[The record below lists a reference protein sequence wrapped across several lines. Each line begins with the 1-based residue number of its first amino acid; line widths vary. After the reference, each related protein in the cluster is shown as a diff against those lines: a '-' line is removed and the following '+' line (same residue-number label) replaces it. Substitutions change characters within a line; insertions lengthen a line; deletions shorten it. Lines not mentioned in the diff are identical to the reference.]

1 MTTCYGTYVVVG
13 RRYSEPCSE
22 FLWPLHHAAGMPS
35 VTLVRSVVVRYVLRR
50 AKSMEN
56 SSEWLAD
63 RDFPISIVSLAY
75 DSNLWN
81 PKAVSGEV
89 KVAAKPQFA
98 SWVWL
103 ANYNLPAHDEAN
115 SVHSMGTCREISFG
129 NSFTGLANEL
139 LNTMHVAVDAL
150 KDSTENQAMKRRL
163 SQVLDILLGQ
173 LTPQKVCALDADV
186 AQVGQKWPS
195 VAKWIVGAERWRTD
209 FVALRPG
216 LGDLGQ
222 TSLSALC
229 AFRQQ
234 LLFKA
239 LKESSD
245 SSKVLVQVGTVRM
258 AGKSDVS
265 NIFVPQLYRSSFKES
280 SRNRRVWV
288 ASIAALQD
296 ILIAGNPSAIECCFI
311 PRFVVGEGN
320 HQLSLSP
327 ALSSDFDHV
336 RVVIVIEEDLHK
348 YNMIYECWARAA
360 ADCMRLEANNC
371 VDGIAVPHDYPLFR
385 DWAGLHCDAVNN
397 VDLIF
402 GDRSHREAV
411 ISSMSDEFSYNFSPF
426 QKRCIL
432 DIQKRVTFWE
442 FAAGAGKSMMLRCVC
457 ACLLRKNSTNLV
469 FFTASSYRVLEDIK
483 AALESFVRTDELM
496 YLNVYAGEDGI
507 VDEGDE
513 ILARIVCDEMRR
525 EELMLKA
532 IDNGLSI
539 LHELMSVDSWS
550 TLSSQCG
557 QRARKLY
564 TALLAHRHEF
574 LDQHFYVTASRARKL
589 AMKRIR
595 VVVCTTSRLQ
605 KLMGRQS
612 SWWSFFDDD
621 TRSRVILADESEGTS
636 TEGFA
641 ALCPLCDFLLAAG
654 DSLQSPDYF
663 KQKGTRCE
671 KSFFNTLQSQL
682 QHGTPST
689 SQSTHCSPLGWTLSF
704 GWAQEAGKRCGGHVC
719 TVTCFEQHRYGKASV
734 ELVRAVFPKSLGKL
748 SCAIETPD
756 TLVVPC
762 VFENLYE
769 HWDYGENIDEVQ
781 RCRSMF
787 SVALCMIAV
796 EMVLARSRL
805 EHRSDCWILV
815 MASRYSVLR
824 NLEALVRE
832 HACRIALMVHHRFGL
847 SQSDDLGSAYI
858 GSEWIDKS
866 RIQFKVKQDA
876 HGSNGE
882 VTFNFVTG
890 RQKQDWSW
898 AGDEINQ
905 AFLLEGLTRSLLRQH
920 ILMEDL
926 SEHAPVVGRTHG
938 ANNSTV
944 RKTVHLLALLK
955 HLDQVM
961 KCDDSLSARCHRV
974 GITEFQCLP
983 FFQLKSVRS
992 QIAAESVCGSQLSL
1006 KLSQDGWS
1014 QSCDLIAKCAE
1025 AYDAMSLWPPEN
1037 FRGGFSKHSRTSD
1050 AEELSRVALFG
1061 RSDVQVRNWE
1071 NLLSRLCVE
1080 VSSPCLP
1087 PWTKYRA
1094 AFVHSDSC
1102 SDSPWCSSVSVET
1115 IQQISV
1121 PTVCIH
1127 LEHLDTKWPQ
1137 DEVYSASAT
1146 HYCNVTIPLAPWLLN
1161 DSVDV
1166 NDVLIRLSLA
1176 AWPLFRSSDA
1186 YSGLAEV
1193 GDVSQFLGRHK
1204 KKEVEIGNARFV
1216 VEACHSD
1223 RPAVIWLMSYS
1234 DGKQVE
1240 LLHFYHAM
1248 GLSRQHSS
1256 QAICLA
1262 RCRNFTVADCI
1273 VRATI
1278 AMCGTDRFSIHATSV
1293 DDVERDRLGIAWEYH
1308 SYLKNNVVSCLHTL
1322 LPLAD
1327 DKLLSSLVHC
1337 TGFDH
1342 FSHFLPHVP
1351 LGDDWTALC
1360 NKLLSDIASLSTPAV
1375 VASSLA
1381 GCSLLEPVVVCTHEH
1396 PSYQT
1401 PPGVICL
1408 PDVGMHGTLLWGGLS
1423 HALHKEWLVW
1433 KGVTTVLCCMGSKAG
1448 SAENA
1453 DWRLAKN
1460 SFSGCKQIDYLN
1472 WVVSYPKDRVKYFDV
1487 FETIRKALTHAAN
1500 RVYVFCKSGNDRSAF
1515 TIYALLRISFR
1526 MTELDAIAA
1535 LRTRADIYGREV
1547 LQFQSGFAKEK
1558 EWLNSIIERAAL

>member
-1 MTTCYGTYVVVG
+1 MATCYGTYVVVG
-13 RRYSEPCSE
+13 RRYSEPFSE
-22 FLWPLHHAAGMPS
+22 FLGACGLAAGMPS
-35 VTLVRSVVVRYVLRR
+35 VKLVRSVVVRYALRG
-50 AKSMEN
+50 AKWMED

-75 DSNLWN
+75 DSTLWHS
-81 PKAVSGEV
+81 KAVSGEV
-89 KVAAKPQFA
+89 KVAAKPDLF
-98 SWVWL
+98 SWAWL
-103 ANYNLPAHDEAN
+103 ANYNLPSGD
-115 SVHSMGTCREISFG
+115 GTCTCKEISFG
-129 NSFTGLANEL
+129 NSFTGLATEL
-139 LNTMHVAVDAL
+139 LSTMLDAL
-150 KDSTENQAMKRRL
+150 LALKESTENQKFKRRL
-163 SQVLDILLGQ
+163 SNCVDSLREQ
-173 LTPQKVCALDADV
+173 LTPQTVCSLDHDV
-186 AQVGQKWPS
+186 ASAGQKWPS
-195 VAKWIVGAERWRTD
+195 VAKWILGAECRRSD

-216 LGDLGQ
+216 LGDSGQ
-222 TSLSALC
+222 TSLSALF
-229 AFRQQ
+229 AFRRQ
-234 LLFKA
+234 LSFKA

-265 NIFVPQLYRSSFKES
+265 NIFVPKLYRRSLKET
-280 SRNRRVWV
+280 SRCRRAWV
-288 ASIAALQD
+288 VGVDALHD
-296 ILIAGNPSAIECCFI
+296 ILRTGEPLEIVRHFTL
-311 PRFVVGEGN
+311 RFVVGEGN
-320 HQLSLSP
+320 NQLTLSP
-327 ALSSDFDHV
+327 VLSSDFDCA
-336 RVVIVIEEDLHK
+336 RVAIVIEEDLHK

-360 ADCMRLEANNC
+360 ADCMLLDSNNC
-371 VDGIAVPHDYPLFR
+371 AGGFADPHDYPLFR
-385 DWAGLHCDAVNN
+385 DWCGLQCDAVNN

-411 ISSMSDEFSYNFSPF
+411 ISSLSDEFSYKFSSF

-457 ACLLRKNSTNLV
+457 ACLLRQNSTNLV

-483 AALESFVRTDELM
+483 AALQSFVRSDELM
-496 YLNVYAGEDGI
+496 YLNVHAVEDGI

-513 ILARIVCDEMRR
+513 ILTRIVCDEMRR

-539 LHELMSVDSWS
+539 LHDLMSVDSWS
-550 TLSSQCG
+550 SLSSECG

-564 TALLAHRHEF
+564 TSLLAHRHEF

-636 TEGFA
+636 TEGFG
-641 ALCPLCDFLLAAG
+641 ALCTSCDFLLAAG
-654 DSLQSPDYF
+654 DSLQSPDHF
-663 KQKGTRCE
+663 KQKETRCE
-671 KSFFNTLQSQL
+671 KRFFDTLQSQL
-682 QHGTPST
+682 QDGILS
-689 SQSTHCSPLGWTLSF
+689 SAQSTPCSPLNWASSF
-704 GWAQEAGKRCGGHVC
+704 GWALECEKRCGGHVR

-734 ELVRAVFPKSLGKL
+734 ELVRAVFPKSLGEL

-769 HWDYGENIDEVQ
+769 HWDYGEIIDEVQ

-796 EMVLARSRL
+796 EMVLARSRM

-832 HACRIALMVHHRFGL
+832 HACAIALMVHHRFGL
-847 SQSDDLGSAYI
+847 SHPDDIGSSYI
-858 GSEWIDKS
+858 GSEWIEKS

-890 RQKQDWSW
+890 RQKKDWSW

-926 SEHAPVVGRTHG
+926 SKHAPVGGHAYW
-938 ANNSTV
+938 ANNSIV

-955 HLDQVM
+955 HLDEVM
-961 KCDDSLSARCHRV
+961 KFDDSLSASCHRV
-974 GITEFQCLP
+974 GIADFQCIP

-992 QIAAESVCGSQLSL
+992 QIAAESACGSQLSL
-1006 KLSQDGWS
+1006 KLYQDGWR
-1014 QSCDLIAKCAE
+1014 QSCDLIGKCSE
-1025 AYDAMSLWPPEN
+1025 AYDAMSVWPPEN
-1037 FRGGFSKHSRTSD
+1037 SRGGVSKFPRTSD
-1050 AEELSRVALFG
+1050 AQELSRVALFG

-1071 NLLSRLCVE
+1071 NLLSRLSVE
-1080 VSSPCLP
+1080 DSSPRLP
-1087 PWTKYRA
+1087 SWTKYRA
-1094 AFVHSDSC
+1094 AFVDSYSC
-1102 SDSPWCSSVSVET
+1102 PDSPWCSSVSDET
-1115 IQQISV
+1115 IQQILV

-1127 LEHLDTKWPQ
+1127 LEHLDTKWPH

-1146 HYCNVTIPLAPWLLN
+1146 HYCNVTIPLAPLMLN

-1176 AWPLFRSSDA
+1176 AWLLFRSSDA
-1186 YSGLAEV
+1186 YSGLAEL

-1204 KKEVEIGNARFV
+1204 KKEVELGNARFV

-1234 DGKQVE
+1234 DGKQIE

-1256 QAICLA
+1256 QTICLA

-1273 VRATI
+1273 VRATV
-1278 AMCGTDRFSIHATSV
+1278 AMCGTKRFSIHATSA

-1308 SYLKNNVVSCLHTL
+1308 SSLKNNVASCLHTL

-1337 TGFDH
+1337 TGFDQ

-1360 NKLLSDIASLSTPAV
+1360 HDVLSDIGSLSTSAV
-1375 VASSLA
+1375 VASPLA
-1381 GCSLLEPVVVCTHEH
+1381 GCSLLEPAVVCTHEV
-1396 PSYQT
+1396 PSYHT

-1408 PDVGMHGTLLWGGLS
+1408 PAVGMHGTLLWGGLS
-1423 HALHKEWLVW
+1423 HALHKEWLASE
-1433 KGVTTVLCCMGSKAG
+1433 GVTTVLCCIGSKMG

-1453 DWRLAKN
+1453 DWRLVQN
-1460 SFSGCKQIDYLN
+1460 SFSGCQQISYLD
-1472 WVVSYPKDRVKYFDV
+1472 WVVSYQRDRNKYLSV
-1487 FETIRKALTHAAN
+1487 FETIRKSLEQSAS
-1500 RVYVFCKSGNDRSAF
+1500 RVYVFCKSGNNRSAF

-1535 LRTRADIYGREV
+1535 LRTRPDALGRRFE
-1547 LQFQSGFAKEK
+1547 FQSGFAKEK
-1558 EWLNSIIERAAL
+1558 EWLNSIIERAAP